1 MIDGRSYRS
10 GVGVLFCPRA
20 GMICGE
26 VSINMSVLCYH
37 GSKQGNG
44 DIEEK

>member
-1 MIDGRSYRS
+1 MLWAFFFCS
-10 GVGVLFCPRA
+10 GA
-20 GMICGE
+20 GMIFRE
-26 VSINMSVLCYH
+26 VSINMLFLCYH